1 MDVKQFGDPSR
12 KDGAGQFA
20 DSVLNTEKCVPQL
33 LTVDMKSFICRYV
46 HQCEDKSSIGNT
58 LR

>member
-20 DSVLNTEKCVPQL
+20 DPVLNIEKCVPQL
-33 LTVDMKSFICRYV
+33 LTVAMKSFICR
-46 HQCEDKSSIGNT
+46 
-58 LR
+58 